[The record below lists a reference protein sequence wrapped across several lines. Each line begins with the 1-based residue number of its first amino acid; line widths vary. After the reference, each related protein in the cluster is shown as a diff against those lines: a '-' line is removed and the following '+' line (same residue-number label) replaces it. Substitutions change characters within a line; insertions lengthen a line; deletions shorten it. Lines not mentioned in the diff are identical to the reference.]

1 MRLSYL
7 ASLFIVHSDFPSQY
21 HIHTR
26 TTVVFLLSGAAPSC
40 GKGLDN
46 GLFIKY
52 RSNLIINNELCEA
65 FGGLLVVVVIVEY
78 C

>member
-1 MRLSYL
+1 MTYL
-7 ASLFIVHSDFPSQY
+7 ASLFIHSDFPSQY
-21 HIHTR
+21 HILTK
-26 TTVVFLLSGAAPSC
+26 TTVAFLLSGAAPSC

-65 FGGLLVVVVIVEY
+65 FGGLLVVVVVVEY